1 MKSFIAAVVIGVL
14 LIGGGI
20 MFNKNIDLVTREMSG
35 KEERITAMIE
45 KNNFQGAEKEID
57 SLSRYVDE
65 KMIVLA
71 SVIDHTFIDDIE
83 LCMAEIKGY
92 VGQKDKSAA
101 VARCKKLEHL
111 IGHLPINYKVTL
123 QNIL

>member
-1 MKSFIAAVVIGVL
+1 MKSFWIAVVIGVF

-20 MFNKNIDLVTREMSG
+20 MFNKNIDSVTRELSE
-35 KEERITAMIE
+35 KEKKITSMIE
-45 KNNFQGAEKEID
+45 NKNFQEAEMEIEEI
-57 SLSRYVDE
+57 SRYIDD

-71 SVIDHTFIDDIE
+71 SVVDHKDVDDIE
-83 LCMAEIKGY
+83 LCVVEIKGY
-92 VGQKDKSAA
+92 VKEKDKPSA

-111 IGHLPINYKVTL
+111 INHLPINYRVTL